1 MEISTK
7 CTTALPSLYIQAPG
21 KAKFGRLP
29 SDMPRTKPT
38 TLDRFGRL
46 LIPKTLRDAAGLRT
60 GVEVEIVADD
70 EGLRL
75 IPRRRGVLLK
85 EVDGVLIAAGEAAG
99 DLASAVRHDREKR
112 VRRLLGRRR

>member
-1 MEISTK
+1 M
-7 CTTALPSLYIQAPG
+7 A
-21 KAKFGRLP
+21 
-29 SDMPRTKPT
+29 RTKPA

-46 LIPKTLRDAAGLRT
+46 LIPKALREAAGLRT

-75 IPRRRGVLLK
+75 LPRHRGVLLK